1 MASGSSRTVSVPRDC
16 PVVALVVSTLVI
28 CAEISTFSLTAPGFN
43 VIVTFVVSVTRTS
56 MPEAL
61 ASANPDLFTTTMY
74 VPGGSS
80 GTTNNPSAFVETL
93 RASDSVRVSI
103 IWTSA
108 SATDPPL
115 VSTTAPLI
123 APVAPPCAYARVLI
137 SIPAITNAAAR
148 ILGMPRINPPLADT
162 FFLERDREPQDQD
175 PGKTAPF

>member
-28 CAEISTFSLTAPGFN
+28 CAEISTFSLTAPGFS

-93 RASDSVRVSI
+93 RASDSVRVSM

-115 VSTTAPLI
+115 VSTTTPLI
-123 APVAPPCAYARVLI
+123 APVAPPCPYARVLI
-137 SIPAITNAAAR
+137 SIPASTNATAR

-162 FFLERDREPQDQD
+162 FFLERGREPQDQD